1 MLGFFYEHGPFEIIY
16 DVSTFNITLSLR
28 KYRWS
33 RIANVLYIE
42 QPAGVGFSYSDSL
55 NYAHNDDSSSL
66 DNLAAVEKF
75 YELFPEYRSN
85 EFYIS
90 GESYAGIYVPMLA
103 YQIITAKSYTG
114 AKLNGIMV
122 GNGCTGSEVGMCKYY
137 FYT

>member
-1 MLGFFYEHGPFEIIY
+1 MLGFFYEHGPFEIA
-16 DVSTFNITLSLR
+16 DDGSTLNLR

-55 NYAHNDDSSSL
+55 NYVHNDDSSSL

-75 YELFPEYRSN
+75 YELFPEYKSN

-103 YQIITAKSYTG
+103 YQIVKAKSFMG

-122 GNGCTGSEVGMCKYY
+122 GNGCTGSEVGMCKCYCIY
-137 FYT
+137 